1 MKDYKPH
8 HSGYIYVRVNIKK
21 YALHRLVGLAFIKN
35 VENKLIVNHIDG
47 NKLNNKAD
55 NLEWLT
61 SSENNIHA
69 HKIGLTNGHKRKVI
83 QYNLEM
89 IEIQNFNTIK
99 EASEKLSISLSCIKD
114 VLKGNQKSSKG
125 FIFKYLE

>member
-1 MKDYKPH
+1 
-8 HSGYIYVRVNIKK
+8 
-21 YALHRLVGLAFIKN
+21 
-35 VENKLIVNHIDG
+35 
-47 NKLNNKAD
+47 
-55 NLEWLT
+55 
-61 SSENNIHA
+61 
-69 HKIGLTNGHKRKVI
+69 
-83 QYNLEM
+83 M